1 MSHIAD
7 RFVVVLDAN
16 VLFPF
21 TKRDALLRFA
31 EAGLFRARW
40 SSVILDEWTRNLI
53 RIKPDL
59 QKSIDSQ
66 IAAMK
71 EAFPEACVDGGQE
84 LIEGLEL
91 PDPDDR
97 HVLATAIVVGAE
109 QIVTDNLRDFPN
121 TTLEEYGISPVSADD
136 FLASTFEL
144 YEAEA
149 LTAMRRMRKAYEN
162 PAYLPSAFI
171 LHLQSNGLPKLA
183 AMLKPHIESL

>member
-1 MSHIAD
+1 MSNIAD

-40 SSVILDEWTRNLI
+40 SSEILDEWTRNLI
-53 RIKPDL
+53 AKKPH
-59 QKSIDSQ
+59 IEDSVRSQ
-66 IAAMK
+66 VQAMSD
-71 EAFPEACVDGGQE
+71 AFPEACIDGG
-84 LIEGLEL
+84 LRMIDGLHL
-91 PDPDDR
+91 PDENDR

-109 QIVTDNLRDFPN
+109 QIVTDNLKDFPEN
-121 TTLEEYGISPVSADD
+121 ALDEFGISAVSADD

-144 YEAEA
+144 YQPDA
-149 LTAMRRMRKAYEN
+149 LTVMRKMRFAYNN
-162 PAYLPSAFI
+162 PAYLPNAFI
-171 LHLQSNGLPKLA
+171 LHLQTNGLPKLA

>member
-1 MSHIAD
+1 MSNVAD

-40 SSVILDEWTRNLI
+40 STEILDEWTRNLLKK
-53 RIKPDL
+53 KPHVAESL
-59 QKSIDSQ
+59 QSQ
-66 IAAMK
+66 IEAM
-71 EAFPEACVDGGQE
+71 ELAFPEACVDGGAS

-91 PDPDDR
+91 PDRNDR
-97 HVLATAIVVGAE
+97 HVLATALIVGAE
-109 QIVTDNLRDFPN
+109 QIVTENLKDFPVA
-121 TTLEEYGISPVSADD
+121 TLNAYGITPVSADD

-149 LTAMRRMRKAYEN
+149 LTAIRKMRLAYEN
-162 PAYLPSAFI
+162 PPYSPDAFV
-171 LHLQSNGLPKLA
+171 LHLQTNGLPKLA
-183 AMLKPHIESL
+183 SLLKPHIERI